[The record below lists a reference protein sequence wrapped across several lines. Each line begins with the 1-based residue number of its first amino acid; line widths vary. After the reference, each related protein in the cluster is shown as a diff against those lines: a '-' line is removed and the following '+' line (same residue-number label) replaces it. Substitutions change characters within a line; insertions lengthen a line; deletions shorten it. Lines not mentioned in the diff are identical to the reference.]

1 MQMGRL
7 IWDFAERTRDLS
19 VMSDHHHFNN
29 VRTVWVFCVFVDTSV
44 AGKSNVKSLPKVE
57 QDSFREDSKTDNSAV
72 VWIKTT
78 ANTAVVFSIHP
89 SGCSTDRSK
98 VVRLLQFFFV
108 RQQFHMAFVLPLF
121 VLHFSF
127 FSCLGKAVLRYCGIF
142 WVPSF
147 IILRLACVRKYF
159 FSRSCADSVKQIEE
173 QQKPW
178 FNHTTMLTELELNL
192 SYIDLWYNFSYP
204 GEIAESAVPV

>member
-19 VMSDHHHFNN
+19 VMSDHHHFNS
-29 VRTVWVFCVFVDTSV
+29 VRTVWVFCVSVDTSV

-98 VVRLLQFFFV
+98 VVRLLQFFFL
-108 RQQFHMAFVLPLF
+108 RQRFHMWRLF
-121 VLHFSF
+121 CHYLF
-127 FSCLGKAVLRYCGIF
+127 FIS
-142 WVPSF
+142 PSF
-147 IILRLACVRKYF
+147 RASGRLCFVIVA
-159 FSRSCADSVKQIEE
+159 FSGYR
-173 QQKPW
+173 
-178 FNHTTMLTELELNL
+178 HL
-192 SYIDLWYNFSYP
+192 
-204 GEIAESAVPV
+204 